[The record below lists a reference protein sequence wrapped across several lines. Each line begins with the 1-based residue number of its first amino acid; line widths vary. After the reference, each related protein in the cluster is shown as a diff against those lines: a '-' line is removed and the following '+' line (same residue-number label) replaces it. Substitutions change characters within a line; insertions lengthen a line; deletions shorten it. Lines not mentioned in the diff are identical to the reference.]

1 MMFLPRDA
9 VRRRFN
15 LSASELEDIVGEE
28 QPEPERNAING
39 Y

>member
-1 MMFLPRDA
+1 MMFLPRDL
-9 VRRRFN
+9 VRARFH

-28 QPEPERNAING
+28 MPEPERNSING